1 MRYTLSL
8 LIALLLLGCGDSP
21 QKSSTE
27 PESSPLQQKTVTEAD
42 RPTGLEKTVAPALVK
57 HEKVVKEVT
66 NTEEDVIQKAKEVQV
81 VATVAVDGATLFQK
95 CTSCHGQK
103 AEKVALGKSQIIAG
117 WDVSKLSSAMHGYK
131 DGSYGGAMKALMQGQ
146 VKSLSAQEIEA
157 LSEYISSL

>member
-8 LIALLLLGCGDSP
+8 LTALLLLGCGDAP

-27 PESSPLQQKTVTEAD
+27 AESSPLQQETVTEVD
-42 RPTGLEKTVAPALVK
+42 KPTSIKKTVAPTLVK
-57 HEKVVKEVT
+57 HEKTVEEVT
-66 NTEEDVIQKAKEVQV
+66 TTKEAITHKAEEVQ
-81 VATVAVDGATLFQK
+81 AVTTAAIDGATLFQK

-117 WDVSKLSSAMHGYK
+117 WDVSKLSGAMHGYK

-146 VKSLSAQEIEA
+146 VKSLSDEKIEA